1 VWLSFVFE
9 DLHESDIEKCV
20 DLMLSR
26 MSDQPSPTLP
36 NKEVLKRLLSGENAV
51 TIVAK
56 RQGKLAGVIG
66 GTPGTLNFI
75 ATFDEE
81 SAREGLGY
89 MLIDRFVE
97 EVKRRVPQV
106 ESIRT
111 TLLTENTDQVALYSR
126 KGFVIEGFAKEYVM
140 GRDMI
145 FLRRK
150 LV

>member
-1 VWLSFVFE
+1 MSFVFE
-9 DLHESDIEKCV
+9 DLREDDAEKCV
-20 DLMLSR
+20 ELMLLK
-26 MSDQPSPTLP
+26 MSDQPAPTQP

-56 RQGKLAGVIG
+56 RQNKLVGAVG

-75 ATFDEE
+75 VTFDEE

-97 EVKRRVPQV
+97 EVKRRVPSL

-111 TLLTENTDQVALYSR
+111 TLFAENTDQVALYSR
-126 KGFVIEGFAKEYVM
+126 KGFVVEGFAKEAVM
-140 GRDMI
+140 GRDTI
-145 FLRRK
+145 FLRK
-150 LV
+150 KIV